1 MEEGTYERASMGSRK
16 VGSYVIIDGI
26 PCKVVQVETSSP
38 GKHGSAKVRLT
49 AVGIFEGQKKSIV
62 LPSHS
67 DIEVPVLLKKK
78 AQVVSTTDTS
88 AQLMDS
94 ETFEV
99 YEVPI
104 TEEFQGK
111 LSPGKEVEV
120 METMGRKAISRVWG
134 S

>member
-1 MEEGTYERASMGSRK
+1 MEEGQYERAAMGSRK

-49 AVGIFEGQKKSIV
+49 AVGMFEGQKKSMV

-67 DIEVPVLLKKK
+67 DVEIPVLTKRR
-78 AQVVSTTDTS
+78 AQVVSLTDTTV
-88 AQLMDS
+88 QLMDS

-99 YEVPI
+99 FELPI

-111 LSPGKEVEV
+111 LSSSKEVEV
-120 METMGRKAISRVWG
+120 IEAMGRKALSRVW
-134 S
+134 